1 MQEGLNHSDIKSGKV
16 KRSFWLIR
24 VISEI
29 VDSGISVHRE
39 RMSSSV
45 VASNFFFWLVET
57 DNI

>member
-1 MQEGLNHSDIKSGKV
+1 
-16 KRSFWLIR
+16 
-24 VISEI
+24 
-29 VDSGISVHRE
+29 VHRE